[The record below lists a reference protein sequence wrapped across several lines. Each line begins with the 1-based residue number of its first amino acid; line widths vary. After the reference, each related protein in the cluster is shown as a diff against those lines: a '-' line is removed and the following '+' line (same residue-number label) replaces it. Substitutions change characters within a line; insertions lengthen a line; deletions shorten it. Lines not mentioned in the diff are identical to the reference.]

1 MTATS
6 QISTSEGET
15 VALGRAL
22 GKQLRAGDV
31 VLLDGQLGAGKTAFV
46 RGIAEGLGCD
56 GDDVSSPTFT
66 IVQEYRG
73 RTKLQHVDLY
83 RLSPKEVDDLGLD
96 EMLGGAAMAVEW
108 PDRWLA
114 KPDAATLVQ
123 IESLGG
129 SRRRISIH
137 RLLVAA
143 ASDTFTSLEITR
155 PSTEPPTT
163 PKS

>member
-1 MTATS
+1 MTTQP
-6 QISTSEGET
+6 QISSSEGET
-15 VALGRAL
+15 VAIGRTL

-73 RTKLQHVDLY
+73 RLTLQHVDLY
-83 RLSPKEVDDLGLD
+83 RLAPKEVDDLGLD
-96 EMLGGAAMAVEW
+96 DLLAGAVMAVEW

-114 KPDAATLVQ
+114 SPESATIVRL
-123 IESLGG
+123 ESLGG
-129 SRRRISIH
+129 SRRRITLQ
-137 RLLVAA
+137 R
-143 ASDTFTSLEITR
+143 
-155 PSTEPPTT
+155 
-163 PKS
+163 